1 MIPATTTNSIATSTS
16 TTTYTDDVTDD
27 TLLEEYCVDFAEW
40 PERWQLT
47 SDDHHY
53 GRQVLT
59 TLKPFMLFLVHSGI
73 QGDTLQR
80 HFNNLWLLGLE
91 IVRTSHINPALRRQ
105 AAKQLI
111 ADSVDDEGGPICR
124 ELQND
129 TARDAFDTTCRMLH
143 QYLNA
148 H

>member
-1 MIPATTTNSIATSTS
+1 MTPATTSNIAS
-16 TTTYTDDVTDD
+16 TTSNATVYTNEVASD
-27 TLLEEYCVDFAEW
+27 TLLEEYCVDLAEW
-40 PERWQLT
+40 PERWQLS

-53 GRQVLT
+53 CKQVLT
-59 TLKPFMLFLVHSGI
+59 VLKPFMLFLVHNGI
-73 QGDTLQR
+73 QGDALQR

-105 AAKQLI
+105 PAKQLI

-124 ELQND
+124 ELEND
-129 TARDAFDTTCRMLH
+129 TARDAFDATCRMLH